1 MRFGEDENGA
11 YKLLPDGRV
20 LRAKRQM
27 FNAILTLS
35 ASYRAMTWLEGW

>member
-20 LRAKRQM
+20 LRAKRQI

-35 ASYRAMTWLEGW
+35 KSRAEMTWREGW